1 MPRRKTAFGGEMEK
15 KYYSAIDI
23 VKIICAVLIVFIHT
37 SPLESVNGTLNS
49 LLVNYISRIAVPFFF
64 ISSGFLLFGKT
75 DIKKPDGNAVKKYL
89 KRILSLYLIWS
100 AVYFPFTA
108 LQIHWSKTPAQ
119 GLEIFLNWA
128 KNMIFSAGFG
138 FLWYLP
144 ATIVAVA
151 IVYFLL
157 KRGVS
162 LNTVL
167 FIGIIL
173 YCIGLCGQS
182 YFGLVSQIPFSDGFK
197 NAVKAFY
204 DFTVTTRN
212 GVFEG
217 VIFIAH
223 GAKLSQRENYGNVKR
238 AAAEFIV
245 SMILFGGEFFFV
257 SKMKWQLDYDMYL
270 FLVPA
275 AYCLL
280 KLTLCINSKIGM
292 KKIKFLRPYSPLIYF
307 THMIPTE
314 IIHIVL
320 RGRKMSSPLLFS
332 IVFITTIAISTAI
345 VFASR
350 TKKLAFLKKIY

>member
-1 MPRRKTAFGGEMEK
+1 MER
-15 KYYSAIDI
+15 KYYPTIDI

-37 SPLESVNGTLNS
+37 SPLETVNGTLNS

-75 DIKKPDGNAVKKYL
+75 DIKNPDGNAVKKYL
-89 KRILSLYLIWS
+89 KRILFLYLIWS
-100 AVYFPFTA
+100 AIYFPFTV
-108 LQIHWSKTPAQ
+108 LQIHWSKTPPQAF
-119 GLEIFLNWA
+119 EVFLNWA
-128 KNMIFSAGFG
+128 KNMIVSAGFG

-167 FIGIIL
+167 FIGVCL
-173 YCIGLCGQS
+173 YFIGLCGQS
-182 YFGLVSQIPFSDGFK
+182 YFGLVAKIPFPDGFK
-197 NAVKAFY
+197 AAVKSFH
-204 DFTVTTRN
+204 DFIVTTRN

-217 VIFIAH
+217 VIFIAL
-223 GAKLSQRENYGNVKR
+223 GAKLSQKDNPGSAKK
-238 AAAEFIV
+238 AAAEFAV
-245 SMILFGGEFFFV
+245 SMFLFGCEFAFV
-257 SKMKWQLDYDMYL
+257 SKMDWQLRYDMYI

-280 KLTLCINSKIGM
+280 KLTLCINSEIDM
-292 KKIKFLRPYSPLIYF
+292 KKIKFLRPYSSLIYF

-314 IIHIVL
+314 IIHIIL
-320 RGRKMSSPLLFS
+320 RGRQMNSLALFA
-332 IVFITTIAISTAI
+332 IVFITTVALSTAI
-345 VFASR
+345 IFASR
-350 TKKLAFLKKIY
+350 TKKLGFLKKIY

>member
-1 MPRRKTAFGGEMEK
+1 MER
-15 KYYSAIDI
+15 KYYPTIDI
-23 VKIICAVLIVFIHT
+23 VKIICAVLIVFIHA
-37 SPLESVNGTLNS
+37 SPLETVNGTLNS

-75 DIKKPDGNAVKKYL
+75 DIKNPDKNTVKKYL
-89 KRILSLYLIWS
+89 KRILFLYLIWS
-100 AVYFPFTA
+100 AVYFPFT
-108 LQIHWSKTPAQ
+108 LIQIYHSETLPQAW
-119 GLEIFLNWA
+119 GVLLNWA
-128 KNMIFSAGFG
+128 KNMVVSAGFG

-157 KRGVS
+157 KRGAG

-167 FIGIIL
+167 FIGVIL

-197 NAVKAFY
+197 SAVKAFH
-204 DFTVTTRN
+204 DFIVTTRN

-217 VIFIAH
+217 VIFIAL
-223 GAKLSQRENYGNVKR
+223 GAKLSQKKDFGSTKR
-238 AAAEFIV
+238 AAAEFIL
-245 SMILFGGEFFFV
+245 SMFFLGLEFAFV
-257 SKMKWQLDYDMYL
+257 SKMDWQLHYDMYI
-270 FLVPA
+270 FLIPA

-280 KLTLCINSKIGM
+280 KLTLCINSKIDM
-292 KKIKFLRPYSPLIYF
+292 KKIKFLRPYSSLIYF